1 MKLTLDNLTS
11 FHTVASEGSFSC
23 AARKLGKSQSTI
35 SGAIKNLEQDLGYLL
50 LDRDGHTVTLTDKG
64 KKIYALATP
73 IISKHK
79 ELNNIA
85 NDLSNSN
92 LTKIKVGIDL
102 LMLNSNVKNALVE
115 FSEEF
120 PEVEINVVTKPS
132 YILGDYIN
140 RKKIDIAIGNPYH
153 KTIYNFNIEEL
164 FLVNCI
170 WVANKEVVQDSK
182 FNSQKNRLLLLDGY
196 KDIIDFSI
204 ISSHNIWV
212 LDDISTILELCSAG
226 KGIALLPQHI
236 IESKSEMNQLIK
248 IPSDTQLFGKQ
259 IYASMIWPLHSEFG
273 KYHQWI
279 HNKLRSTY
287 HL

>member
-1 MKLTLDNLTS
+1 MKLTLDNLIS
-11 FHTVASEGSFSC
+11 FQTVASEGSFSC

-50 LDRDGHTVTLTDKG
+50 LDRGNHTITLTDKG
-64 KKIYALATP
+64 KKIFALATP
-73 IISKHK
+73 VIKKHQ

-85 NDLSNSN
+85 NNLSNSN
-92 LTKIKVGIDL
+92 LTKIKFGIDL
-102 LMLNSNVKNALVE
+102 LMLNENVRSALIE

-120 PEVEINVVTKPS
+120 PEVEIKVVTKPS
-132 YILGDYIN
+132 HILGDYIN
-140 RKKIDIAIGNPYH
+140 RNKIDIAIGNPYH
-153 KTIYNFNIEEL
+153 KTIYDFNIEEL

-170 WVANKEVVQDSK
+170 WVASKEIVKSSN

-236 IESKSEMNQLIK
+236 IETKSEMNQLIK